1 MKVILAIIALLLP
14 LSTFSAYEVGDRK
27 ISSMRISHSYI
38 KFRLSPAPA
47 GCQGNDDYRMHVY
60 IDQNAENKDDM
71 VAALLTAYAADM
83 TLSVIWYEDGGSCG
97 IGSSLK
103 LIAFELKQK

>member
-1 MKVILAIIALLLP
+1 
-14 LSTFSAYEVGDRK
+14 
-27 ISSMRISHSYI
+27 
-38 KFRLSPAPA
+38 
-47 GCQGNDDYRMHVY
+47 MHVY

-83 TLSVIWYEDGGSCG
+83 TLSVIWYEDGGTCG

-103 LIAFELKQK
+103 LLAFELKKK